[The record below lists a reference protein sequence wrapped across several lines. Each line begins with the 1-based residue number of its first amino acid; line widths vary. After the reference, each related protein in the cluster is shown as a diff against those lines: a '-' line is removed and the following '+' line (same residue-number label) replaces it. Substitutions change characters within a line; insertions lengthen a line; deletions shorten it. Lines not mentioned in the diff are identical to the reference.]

1 MNNGRLPNKAPAPP
15 PNVAPPEVKWQP
27 AKPPVIQGQG
37 NAARPTVIQG
47 QGNATGPPV
56 VQGQGNAARPP
67 VIQGQGNAVNV
78 TNPGNQAGGGAARP
92 PVIQGQ
98 GNAGAVPN
106 PLNPVGGAAAR
117 APVIQG
123 QGNAGN
129 IPNPINQVGGAA
141 VRPIPIIQG
150 QGNAGNIANPVNPIG
165 GAAAGAPVIQGQ
177 GKAGNF
183 PNPVNPVGGAVARPP
198 VIQEQGNAGNIT
210 NPVNPVGGA
219 AGGPDGG
226 ALPNVGP
233 TPLSPEKPRGFE
245 SWQWTRVTAGVMS
258 SARAG
263 QALTGNSYMLST
275 TIGNG
280 ELYAAKSTGPGN
292 ALWRFIIP
300 GDRAQFA
307 LSFEAPKDSPGATL
321 VLPDWG
327 ETNTVRTP
335 TWSVRFG
342 KQPFHT
348 FGWAAPT
355 APAVARPADLPPIS
369 FIELDNSIQALFNV
383 TAQFPNPR
391 PPVICWQLWHLR
403 RPNDPQPLGDQN
415 PATNGC
421 DEYKKA
427 VGRQAAMIRGATR
440 PNQLLDGR
448 RGQLPDEESDET
460 TDRSFY
466 EQLDPIYAHHDQV

>member
-27 AKPPVIQGQG
+27 AKPPIIQGQG
-37 NAARPTVIQG
+37 NAARPPVIQG

-150 QGNAGNIANPVNPIG
+150 QGNAGNIA
-165 GAAAGAPVIQGQ
+165 
-177 GKAGNF
+177 
-183 PNPVNPVGGAVARPP
+183 
-198 VIQEQGNAGNIT
+198 

-466 EQLDPIYAHHDQV
+466 EQLDPVYAHQDQIDPIYAHHDQV

>member
-27 AKPPVIQGQG
+27 AKPPIIQGQG
-37 NAARPTVIQG
+37 NAARPPVIQG

-150 QGNAGNIANPVNPIG
+150 QGNAGNIANPVNP
-165 GAAAGAPVIQGQ
+165 
-177 GKAGNF
+177 
-183 PNPVNPVGGAVARPP
+183 
-198 VIQEQGNAGNIT
+198 
-210 NPVNPVGGA
+210 VGGA

-321 VLPDWG
+321 VLPDWD

>member
-27 AKPPVIQGQG
+27 AKPPIIQGQG
-37 NAARPTVIQG
+37 NAARPPVIQG

-98 GNAGAVPN
+98 GNAGAVSN

-150 QGNAGNIANPVNPIG
+150 QGNAGNIA
-165 GAAAGAPVIQGQ
+165 
-177 GKAGNF
+177 
-183 PNPVNPVGGAVARPP
+183 
-198 VIQEQGNAGNIT
+198 

>member
-150 QGNAGNIANPVNPIG
+150 QGNAGNIANPVNP
-165 GAAAGAPVIQGQ
+165 
-177 GKAGNF
+177 
-183 PNPVNPVGGAVARPP
+183 
-198 VIQEQGNAGNIT
+198 
-210 NPVNPVGGA
+210 VGGA

-321 VLPDWG
+321 VLPDWD

-466 EQLDPIYAHHDQV
+466 EQLDPVYAHQDQIDPIYAHHDQV

>member
-27 AKPPVIQGQG
+27 AKPPIIQGQG
-37 NAARPTVIQG
+37 NAARPPVIQG

-150 QGNAGNIANPVNPIG
+150 
-165 GAAAGAPVIQGQ
+165 
-177 GKAGNF
+177 
-183 PNPVNPVGGAVARPP
+183 
-198 VIQEQGNAGNIT
+198 QGNAGNIT

-321 VLPDWG
+321 VLPDWD

>member
-27 AKPPVIQGQG
+27 AKPPIIQGQG
-37 NAARPTVIQG
+37 NAARPPVIQG

-150 QGNAGNIANPVNPIG
+150 QGNAGNIA
-165 GAAAGAPVIQGQ
+165 
-177 GKAGNF
+177 
-183 PNPVNPVGGAVARPP
+183 
-198 VIQEQGNAGNIT
+198 

>member
-27 AKPPVIQGQG
+27 AKPPIIQGQG
-37 NAARPTVIQG
+37 NAARPPVIQG

-150 QGNAGNIANPVNPIG
+150 QGNAGNIANPVNP
-165 GAAAGAPVIQGQ
+165 
-177 GKAGNF
+177 
-183 PNPVNPVGGAVARPP
+183 
-198 VIQEQGNAGNIT
+198 
-210 NPVNPVGGA
+210 VGGA

-321 VLPDWG
+321 VLPDWD

-466 EQLDPIYAHHDQV
+466 EQLDPVYAHQDQIDPIYAHHDQV

>member
-27 AKPPVIQGQG
+27 AKPPIIQGQG
-37 NAARPTVIQG
+37 NAARPPVIQG

-150 QGNAGNIANPVNPIG
+150 QGNAGNIANPVNP
-165 GAAAGAPVIQGQ
+165 
-177 GKAGNF
+177 
-183 PNPVNPVGGAVARPP
+183 
-198 VIQEQGNAGNIT
+198 
-210 NPVNPVGGA
+210 VGGA

-321 VLPDWG
+321 VLPDWD

-466 EQLDPIYAHHDQV
+466 EQLDPVYAHHDQV